1 MLTTLLHGFLTGLGL
16 IVAIGP
22 QNALVLKQGL
32 LRRHVGLAIGCCA
45 GADILLIASGALSLG
60 PWLSR
65 HASWLLG
72 MNLVAAMVLFLYGLL
87 AWRRVFFPAAL
98 EASRSGISSRMAL
111 VMQLAG
117 VTLLNPHVYLDT
129 WVLLGGMTA
138 GLPLPLQPWFSG
150 GAMLA
155 SLVWFL
161 ALGQGARYLAPV
173 LARPAAWRVIDAMIA
188 VIMWWLA
195 WRLGYEVWDDPLLT

>member
-1 MLTTLLHGFLTGLGL
+1 MLAALLNGFLTGLGL

-60 PWLSR
+60 PWLSG
-65 HASWLLG
+65 HPAWLLW
-72 MNLVAAMVLFLYGLL
+72 MNGVAACVLLLYGVL
-87 AWRRVFFPAAL
+87 ALRRAMFPHAMEAAG
-98 EASRSGISSRMAL
+98 SGVSSRKGL
-111 VMQLAG
+111 VLQLAG

-138 GLPLPLQPWFSG
+138 RLESSLQFWFSG
-150 GAMLA
+150 L
-155 SLVWFL
+155 L
-161 ALGQGARYLAPV
+161 
-173 LARPAAWRVIDAMIA
+173 RPQ
-188 VIMWWLA
+188 WWQS
-195 WRLGYEVWDDPLLT
+195 PLYSCPPP